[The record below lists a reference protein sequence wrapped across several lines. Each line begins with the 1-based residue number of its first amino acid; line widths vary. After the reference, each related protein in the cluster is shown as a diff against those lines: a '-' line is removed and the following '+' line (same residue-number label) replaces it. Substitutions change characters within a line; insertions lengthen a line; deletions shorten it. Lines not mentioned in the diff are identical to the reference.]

1 MFRVLFVVAIALA
14 AAGCQRVSPQDCEK
28 ICWRFN
34 ELAFW
39 EKVADEGKDLP
50 PDGRERLK
58 LARQKEWQE
67 MRKREFDPGLEN
79 CIKECRRA
87 GRPEDVAC
95 VEKATTAAAAQACL
109 K

>member
-1 MFRVLFVVAIALA
+1 MLRLLLVSAVLY

-39 EKVADEGKDLP
+39 EKVAAEGQGLP

-58 LARQKEWQE
+58 AARQTEWDAI
-67 MRKREFDPGLEN
+67 RKRDFDPGLEN
-79 CIKECRRA
+79 CVKECRRGA
-87 GRPEDVAC
+87 KPEDVAC
-95 VEKATTAAAAQACL
+95 VEKAKTAETAQACL

>member
-1 MFRVLFVVAIALA
+1 MLRLLLVSAVLC

-28 ICWRFN
+28 ICWRFT

-39 EKVADEGKDLP
+39 EKVEAEGQGLP

-58 LARQKEWQE
+58 AARQSEWDAI
-67 MRKREFDPGLEN
+67 RKRDFDPGLEN
-79 CIKECRRA
+79 CVKECRRA
-87 GRPEDVAC
+87 AKPEDVAC
-95 VEKATTAAAAQACL
+95 VEKAKTAEAAQACL

>member
-1 MFRVLFVVAIALA
+1 MLRFLVVGALLA
-14 AAGCQRVSPQDCEK
+14 VGCQRVSPQECEK

-39 EKVADEGKDLP
+39 EKVAVEGKELP

-58 LARQKEWQE
+58 LARQKEWDAI
-67 MRKREFDPGLEN
+67 RKREFDPGLEN
-79 CIKECRRA
+79 CVKECRRA
-87 GRPEDVAC
+87 ARPDDVAC
-95 VEKATTAAAAQACL
+95 VEKATTSEAAQACL